1 MFEAVKKIEWRLST
15 ATLAVGGAL
24 ALIVL
29 LPAKFYLGF
38 SWTAWTAMSL
48 STFVVVGVAIYGI
61 FWLRLERVFQKIEL
75 QLKKRD
81 AAGEAF
87 SHDRVLA
94 VGQAMVVLAETI
106 RKEFHELRE
115 TELFRKE
122 YVGAVS
128 HELKTPIFAI
138 EGFLETLMDGALEDP
153 RVNRLFLQKALDNVQ
168 RLNQLVRDLLVISQL
183 ESGQIEMRIEAFNL
197 YELALDVVDTISFKL
212 IENGRNVRV
221 LVQGCEDVYVLG
233 DRERIGQVLD
243 NLVTNAVV
251 YGKPEGTVKVVLKQE
266 SDKKIRL
273 SVIDDGPG
281 IEAEHLPKI
290 FDRFYRVEKSRSRAA
305 GGTGLGLSI
314 VKNILERH
322 NTSVVVESTPGKGS
336 VFSFV
341 LPVAD

>member
-1 MFEAVKKIEWRLST
+1 MIGAKNKIEWRLST
-15 ATLAVGGAL
+15 ATLAVGSGVAL
-24 ALIVL
+24 LVL
-29 LPAKFYLGF
+29 LPAKAYLDY
-38 SWTAWTAMSL
+38 SWTAWAMLSL
-48 STFVVVGVAIYGI
+48 SSVAVIGLGIYGI
-61 FWLRLERVFQKIEL
+61 FWLRLERTFQKIQL
-75 QLKKRD
+75 QLKKRE
-81 AAGEAF
+81 AGDVAF
-87 SHDRVLA
+87 SSDRVIA

-168 RLNQLVRDLLVISQL
+168 RLNQLVKDLLVISQL
-183 ESGQIEMRIEAFNL
+183 ESGQIEMRIEPFNM
-197 YELALDVVDTISFKL
+197 YELALDVLENISFKL
-212 IENGRNVRV
+212 TENGRNVRV
-221 LVQGCEDVYVLG
+221 SVQGCEDVYVLG

-251 YGKPEGTVKVVLKQE
+251 YGKPDGTVKVVLKQE
-266 SDKKIRL
+266 NEKKIRAYV
-273 SVIDDGPG
+273 SDDGPG
-281 IEAEHLPKI
+281 IESEHLPKI

-314 VKNILERH
+314 VKNILDRH
-322 NTSVVVESTPGKGS
+322 NTFAVVESTPGKGS
-336 VFSFV
+336 VFSFA
-341 LPVAD
+341 LPMAD